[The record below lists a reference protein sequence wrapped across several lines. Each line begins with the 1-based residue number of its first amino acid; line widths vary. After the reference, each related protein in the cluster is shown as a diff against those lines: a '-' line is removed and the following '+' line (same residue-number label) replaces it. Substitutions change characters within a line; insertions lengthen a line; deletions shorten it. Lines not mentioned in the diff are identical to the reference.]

1 MKNDGVKPAP
11 RALKRGTLHGL
22 KPLALAARALAPRA
36 LAIVALCLAGGGCT
50 APVLTG
56 ALQVA
61 QYGTSTFNKGALE
74 TYYQN
79 TVDEVVIAVRKTIND
94 LGLRPISDH
103 PKDDFLYLKVMD
115 EAGQD
120 IYIRV
125 KRRARMLTS
134 MSIRVG
140 LLGDETYSNALMREV
155 TEQLAPEVV
164 VGPRPD
170 RSDPTADEPRPAKPP
185 EQEAL
190 EQKPQPTAPPPRPQ

>member
-1 MKNDGVKPAP
+1 MKNDRPAAP
-11 RALKRGTLHGL
+11 RARQRGTLHGL
-22 KPLALAARALAPRA
+22 KTRTLA
-36 LAIVALCLAGGGCT
+36 VVVLCLTGVGCT
-50 APVLTG
+50 VPALTG

-61 QYGTSTFNKGALE
+61 EYGTSTFTKGSLE

-79 TVDEVVIAVRKTIND
+79 TVDEVVIAVRAMVND
-94 LGLRPISDH
+94 LGLRPVSDH

-134 MSIRVG
+134 ISIRVG
-140 LLGDETYSNALMREV
+140 LLGDETYSTALMREV
-155 TEQLAPEVV
+155 TEQLAPEIV

-170 RSDPTADEPRPAKPP
+170 RTDPTADDPRPAKPP
-185 EQEAL
+185 E
-190 EQKPQPTAPPPRPQ
+190 EQTPAPRRTAPSPKPQ